1 MGVLYSLVSISS
13 KLNSHLVCLI
23 LPGLA
28 KALCFGGPCY
38 SGTPAEGV
46 GYLLHAKNQKI
57 IRKQPVG
64 FSLIVSDESQT
75 FSVPEDTVAEPRT
88 THFKQ
93 SKNIHGPGN
102 LTRIIL
108 EFEVV

>member
-1 MGVLYSLVSISS
+1 M
-13 KLNSHLVCLI
+13 
-23 LPGLA
+23 
-28 KALCFGGPCY
+28 
-38 SGTPAEGV
+38 
-46 GYLLHAKNQKI
+46 
-57 IRKQPVG
+57 PVG
-64 FSLIVSDESQT
+64 FSLTVSDESQT